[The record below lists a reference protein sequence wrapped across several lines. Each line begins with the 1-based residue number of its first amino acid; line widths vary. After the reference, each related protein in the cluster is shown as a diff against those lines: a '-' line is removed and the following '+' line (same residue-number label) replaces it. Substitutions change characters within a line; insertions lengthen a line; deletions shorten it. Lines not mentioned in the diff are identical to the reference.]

1 MHIIGVDLGGT
12 WIKIGLINQKG
23 RILDKIII
31 GVGSPGTI
39 DRNKNQS
46 KVILSGGIG
55 KSINTFIPKISKIAN
70 QHTMKSMRNTYKI
83 VISTIFED
91 AGILGAGSLAMEE
104 HQAN

>member
-1 MHIIGVDLGGT
+1 VRDIGSLV
-12 WIKIGLINQKG
+12 N
-23 RILDKIII
+23 ILN
-31 GVGSPGTI
+31 P
-39 DRNKNQS
+39 S

-55 KSINTFIPKISKIAN
+55 KSIYTFIPKISEIAN